1 MKKVFLFLITLFI
14 FVGCA
19 NSPNDDS
26 YTLDESK
33 DYFDGLYDYAF
44 GYSESEEFGGYKF
57 CKSTE
62 ENKIHL
68 ELYEYEYC
76 AGACS
81 DIQILTYE
89 VTDKYAIL
97 SSSEVD
103 DPKTLIKLNPKTK
116 TFEEAKIFFKND
128 FFDVKSQLQPVASKL
143 KY

>member
-1 MKKVFLFLITLFI
+1 MKKVFLILITLFI

-33 DYFDGLYDYAF
+33 DYFDGLYSYAF
-44 GYSESEEFGGYKF
+44 GCSEMYSFKF
-57 CKSTE
+57 YRDSE

-68 ELYEYEYC
+68 ELYENKYC
-76 AGACS
+76 EGECI
-81 DIQILTYE
+81 DIQILTYK

-128 FFDVKSQLQPVASKL
+128 SFDVKSQLQSVASNL

>member
-1 MKKVFLFLITLFI
+1 MKKVFLILITLFI

-33 DYFDGLYDYAF
+33 DYFDGLYDWAF
-44 GYSESEEFGGYKF
+44 DCSEMYSFKF
-57 CKSTE
+57 YRDSE

-68 ELYEYEYC
+68 ELYDDKDC
-76 AGACS
+76 KGACI
-81 DIQILTYE
+81 DTQILTYE

-116 TFEEAKIFFKND
+116 TFEKAIIFYNNKTFDISEA
-128 FFDVKSQLQPVASKL
+128 LQPVASNL

>member
-1 MKKVFLFLITLFI
+1 MKKVFLILITLFI

-33 DYFDGLYDYAF
+33 DYFDGLYNHSFDCSEI
-44 GYSESEEFGGYKF
+44 YSFKF
-57 CKSTE
+57 YRDSE

-68 ELYEYEYC
+68 ELYENKYC
-76 AGACS
+76 EGECI
-81 DIQILTYE
+81 DTQILTYE
-89 VTDKYAIL
+89 VIEKYAIL

-116 TFEEAKIFFKND
+116 TFEEAKIFYSD
-128 FFDVKSQLQPVASKL
+128 DSFDVKSQLQSEASNL